1 MTKEKEKFEVDSVAA
16 EDGAKPVGKALV
28 HARRRLKMLRTVVD
42 GKNKHIAELQAE
54 IERLRV
60 ETKRV
65 EDEFDAYKM
74 KHKTPA
80 WVKAN
85 KNPDGK
91 KKSAKLGPKVGHP
104 PNRRKVPEVVDRE
117 VELLPTSCP
126 DCGEELGDAS
136 GWHDHTQ
143 VDLPAPAKAVVTKF
157 KVGRCYCANCKR
169 EVVAGGRIPQS
180 KYGPRV
186 HAQLAYWKFGLG
198 LTLGKMQKLLW
209 QNNNLS
215 ISTGQISE
223 MLSRCG
229 ELFEPAYNKLSKD
242 LRAQDHLHA
251 DETGWRVSGNNH
263 WLWSF
268 SNAEISV
275 YRIDRTRGQVVV
287 EETLGDTFKG
297 VLNSDFYGAYNAIE
311 CPKQKCWTHLL
322 REVRELKKAY
332 PADAEVKTFSARLK
346 TFFKRGKALAASH
359 SSGEVIEKPYSRL
372 FDDTLRF
379 AQREHHHP
387 DLKRLAKRI
396 MKYRMELYTFIHTG
410 TDPTNNAAEREVR
423 PAVLMRKTSYG
434 NRSRKGADTQAIM
447 MSLIRTCSKREINF
461 LDHAAAYLGS
471 Q

>member
-1 MTKEKEKFEVDSVAA
+1 MEDDFICATLEPTFPVSRWEV
-16 EDGAKPVGKALV
+16 G
-28 HARRRLKMLRTVVD
+28 
-42 GKNKHIAELQAE
+42 
-54 IERLRV
+54 
-60 ETKRV
+60 
-65 EDEFDAYKM
+65 
-74 KHKTPA
+74 
-80 WVKAN
+80 
-85 KNPDGK
+85 
-91 KKSAKLGPKVGHP
+91 
-104 PNRRKVPEVVDRE
+104 
-117 VELLPTSCP
+117 
-126 DCGEELGDAS
+126 
-136 GWHDHTQ
+136 
-143 VDLPAPAKAVVTKF
+143 
-157 KVGRCYCANCKR
+157 
-169 EVVAGGRIPQS
+169 AGGRIPQT
-180 KYGPRV
+180 KYGPRL

-209 QNNNLS
+209 QSNSLS
-215 ISTGQISE
+215 ISTGQMSE

-229 ELFEPAYNKLSKD
+229 ELFEPAYNELSKG
-242 LRAQDHLHA
+242 LRAQEQLHA

-268 SNAEISV
+268 SNAKMSF

-287 EETLGDTFKG
+287 DKTLGDTFKG
-297 VLNSDFYGAYNAIE
+297 VLTSDFYGGYNAIE

-332 PADAEVKTFSARLK
+332 PAEPEVKAFSTRLK
-346 TFFKRGKALAASH
+346 AFFRRGKELAARH
-359 SSGEVIEKPYSRL
+359 SLGETIEKAYSRL

-396 MKYRMELYTFIHTG
+396 MKHRMELYTFIHTG

-461 LDHAAAYLGS
+461 LDHAAAYLGTP
-471 Q
+471 